1 MNPDISQL
9 GHIGILMG
17 GCSSEREISLR
28 SGEAVYTALKERGCQ
43 VTKIDISTDD
53 EEAILRLL
61 KESLIQVAFITL
73 HGRLGEDGRIQ
84 AILEKVGLPYTG
96 SGVEAS
102 QRSLNK
108 ILTQD
113 LLMKKQIP
121 VPEYK
126 VVRQEDH
133 CSGDLLF
140 EQFNGSPFVV
150 KPASEGSSIGIT
162 IVRKKEETQPALAL
176 AFKYGEEVLVE
187 RFISG
192 RELTVGILGQEALP
206 VIEIKPKEA
215 FFDFHAKYQ
224 AGTTEYLIPAP
235 ISQDMAAR
243 IQTIALQAHRAL
255 GCRHLSRVDVIL
267 DEQHQPFVLEIN
279 TIPGFTKTSLLPKA
293 AAARGISFP
302 DLCLKLTRL
311 AYETKK

>member
-1 MNPDISQL
+1 MNPDISRL
-9 GHIGILMG
+9 GHIGVLMG

-43 VTKIDISTDD
+43 VAKIDIPTED
-53 EEAILRLL
+53 EKAIIRLL

-96 SGVEAS
+96 SGIEAS
-102 QRSLNK
+102 QRALNK

-121 VPEYK
+121 VPK
-126 VVRQEDH
+126 FQVVRQKDNF
-133 CSGDLLF
+133 SGDLLF
-140 EQFNGSPFVV
+140 EQFNDSPFVV

-162 IVRKKEETQPALAL
+162 IVRERKETQSALAL
-176 AFKYGEEVLVE
+176 AFQYGEEVLVE
-187 RFISG
+187 RFIAG
-192 RELTVGILGQEALP
+192 RELTVGILDQEALP
-206 VIEIKPKEA
+206 VIEIRPKEA

-235 ISQDMAAR
+235 LSQDMAAR
-243 IQTIALQAHRAL
+243 IQTIAVQAHRAL

-267 DEQHQPFVLEIN
+267 DEHQQPFVLEIN

-302 DLCLKLTRL
+302 DLCFKLTRL